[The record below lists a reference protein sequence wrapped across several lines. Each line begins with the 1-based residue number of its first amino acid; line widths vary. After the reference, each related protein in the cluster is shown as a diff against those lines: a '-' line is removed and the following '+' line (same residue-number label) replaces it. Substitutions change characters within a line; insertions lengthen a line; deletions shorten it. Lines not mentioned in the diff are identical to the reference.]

1 MPLYS
6 YPLTMPTTPKPANS
20 EWTLNMVQ
28 GVSTSPFT
36 FKEQIVEHQGKR
48 WEWTLQY
55 PKMTQT
61 TAQAWIEFILE
72 LHGKVGTFY
81 FADPDG
87 NVRGV
92 PLGSPVVTAF
102 ASDKL
107 SVTSS
112 GWTATKTGVLL
123 KGDWISFS
131 NYEYK
136 RVMADVNSDGSG
148 NATIYFEPAMHTTV
162 GAGTTIATTDAKG
175 IFKLADPKTKF
186 TSDFLKHYEM
196 SLIIVEA
203 IT

>member
-1 MPLYS
+1 
-6 YPLTMPTTPKPANS
+6 MPTAPVPAQS
-20 EWTLNMVQ
+20 EFLLNMVQ

-48 WEWTLQY
+48 WEFTLQY
-55 PKMTQT
+55 PKMTQAA
-61 TAQAWIEFILE
+61 AQAWIEFILE
-72 LHGKVGTFY
+72 LNGKVGTFY

-87 NVRGV
+87 NCRGTC
-92 PLGSPVVTAF
+92 LGSPTVTAF

-107 SVTSS
+107 SVTTG

-148 NATIYFEPAMHTTV
+148 NATVYFWPAMRSTV
-162 GAGTTIATTDAKG
+162 AGGTAIATTAAKG

-186 TSDFLKHYEM
+186 SSDFLKYYEM
-196 SLIIVEA
+196 SLVIVEA
-203 IT
+203 IA